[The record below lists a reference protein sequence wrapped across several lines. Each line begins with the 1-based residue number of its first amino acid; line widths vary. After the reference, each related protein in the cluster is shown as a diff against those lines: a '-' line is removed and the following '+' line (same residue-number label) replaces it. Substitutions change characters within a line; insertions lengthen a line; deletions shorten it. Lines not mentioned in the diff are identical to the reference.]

1 MPYQPE
7 TWNIID
13 AAIVGHKIA
22 KFKFNDL
29 KQNKKNGLSL
39 LSLSLF
45 FPHIEQK
52 NRNLKNCTWS
62 IL

>member
-29 KQNKKNGLSL
+29 KQNKKMDYPSYLSHFSFRTL
-39 LSLSLF
+39 NKKTE
-45 FPHIEQK
+45 I
-52 NRNLKNCTWS
+52 
-62 IL
+62 